1 MVFFVFFPTF
11 AISKSV
17 LVMEKKEKEK
27 PLNEVAD
34 ERRHTEAMEY
44 TKGLLERMT
53 QDEQLVQA
61 LEQRIERVFDKKM
74 QEWMQ
79 QVNEKKGE

>member
-1 MVFFVFFPTF
+1 
-11 AISKSV
+11 
-17 LVMEKKEKEK
+17 
-27 PLNEVAD
+27 
-34 ERRHTEAMEY
+34 MEY

>member
-1 MVFFVFFPTF
+1 
-11 AISKSV
+11 
-17 LVMEKKEKEK
+17 MEKKEKEK

-44 TKGLLERMT
+44 TKELLERMT

-61 LEQRIERVFDKKM
+61 LEQRIERVFDTKM

>member
-1 MVFFVFFPTF
+1 
-11 AISKSV
+11 
-17 LVMEKKEKEK
+17 MEKKEKEK
-27 PLNEVAD
+27 PLNEIAG

-61 LEQRIERVFDKKM
+61 VEQRIERVFDKKM